1 MSERVDVNR
10 YETPALIEYGTIEEW
25 TQQDC
30 DSIICVSI
38 ILP

>member
-1 MSERVDVNR
+1 MSERVEQDR
-10 YETPALIEYGTIEEW
+10 YEAPALTAYGTIEEW
-25 TQQDC
+25 TQQGC